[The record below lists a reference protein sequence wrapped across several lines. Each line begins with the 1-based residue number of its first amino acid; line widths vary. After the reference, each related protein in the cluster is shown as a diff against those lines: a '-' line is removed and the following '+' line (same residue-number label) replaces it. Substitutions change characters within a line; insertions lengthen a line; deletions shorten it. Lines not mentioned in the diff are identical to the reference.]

1 MSPMV
6 DTTVSM
12 RLCST
17 MSMRD
22 YKSKRDPQDA
32 HDRSIVVIIHNTIHV
47 HNIHTS
53 DGTVNSCTVRFIAY
67 SNRYKITI
75 NSK

>member
-1 MSPMV
+1 MSPIV

-22 YKSKRDPQDA
+22 YRSKRDPQDA

-47 HNIHTS
+47 HNIHTIH
-53 DGTVNSCTVRFIAY
+53 VHNIILY
-67 SNRYKITI
+67 MYII
-75 NSK
+75 